1 MLSSIYLAGEEIW
14 LRATVRTMT
23 KKLQTKYP
31 HYYNILN
38 ERGEE
43 KSLELKVGGAWQVLR
58 DNEFVELI

>member
-1 MLSSIYLAGEEIW
+1 
-14 LRATVRTMT
+14 MT
-23 KKLQTKYP
+23 LKLQRKYP
-31 HYYNILN
+31 TYYNILN